1 MDSTQTA
8 AQAQLAEYLR
18 LLEGPYGEPHPIYTM
33 IPPAARAA
41 LYAGVPLE
49 QVIGPAPAPTPTPSS
64 APSSASAPAGTQ
76 K

>member
-49 QVIGPAPAPTPTPSS
+49 QVIGPAPAPAPAP